1 VSRVQS
7 APISNIPDRNLFFTG
22 RERVLMQLQEALAA
36 QGRVALSGLAG
47 IAKTQT
53 AVEYAHRHL
62 NEYDYAFW
70 MTAHSRE
77 ALISGYATTADLLG
91 ISLAE
96 AQDQASVVRAVK
108 QWLSAHQR
116 WLLILDNAD
125 NLAMVRELIPTGRN
139 AHVLLTTQAQ
149 AVGEIPQRVE
159 IQEMEGEEG
168 ALFLLR
174 RAKYILGDELFA
186 AASPADQ
193 DEAKAIAA
201 QLDGLPLALHQAGAY
216 IKETGCGLS
225 GYRDLYRSHA
235 LDLLGRRGALASDHA
250 ADHPE
255 PVATT
260 WALSFE
266 KIEQAN
272 PVAAELLRLCAFM
285 HPDGIPEEVLSK
297 GAPELGPVLGTV
309 GSDAFALNTTI
320 SEILKYSLLRRD
332 PMASTLEIHR
342 LVQTVLKQGMDEAT
356 KRLWAERAVRT
367 VNRVFQSVHFST
379 WAGCERLLSQA
390 EVCAELISN
399 WAFEFPE
406 AARLLNVAA
415 KYLVERG
422 RYSDAESLLQRSLA
436 IREKALGSEHLDEAI
451 SVNNLAGF
459 YEITG
464 QYLKAEPLY
473 KRAVLIRE
481 NVLGPDHPDLANS
494 LNGLGVYYHTRGK
507 YTKAEALYQQ
517 ALAIRENV
525 LGPEHPDVATS
536 LNNLASLYRLQGQ
549 YAKAEPLHERS
560 LAIRINARGP
570 EHPDV
575 AQSLNNFADLYRAQ
589 GHYAKAE
596 SFYGRSLTIRE
607 NALGPE
613 HPNVASTLN
622 NLAELYVTLGR
633 YGKTEPLYQRALAIR
648 KKVFGPEHPRMAESL
663 HGLARLYETVGRYTD
678 AEPFYQRALAIRE
691 NALGPEHPDVAL
703 SLNNVAEFYRA
714 LGRYV
719 KAEPL
724 YQRAVLIRENVL
736 GPDHPDL
743 ANSLNSLAGLYR
755 VLSHYEKAEPLYKR
769 AMSIR
774 EKA

>member
-47 IAKTQT
+47 IGKTQT

-91 ISLAE
+91 MSLAE

-216 IKETGCGLS
+216 IEETGCGLS

-367 VNRVFQSVHFST
+367 VNRVFPSVHFST
-379 WAGCERLLSQA
+379 WAGCERLLPQA
-390 EVCAELISN
+390 EVCAELINN

-436 IREKALGSEHLDEAI
+436 IRERALGSEHLDVAI

-494 LNGLGVYYHTRGK
+494 LNGLGVYYHPRKIYEG
-507 YTKAEALYQQ
+507 
-517 ALAIRENV
+517 
-525 LGPEHPDVATS
+525 
-536 LNNLASLYRLQGQ
+536 
-549 YAKAEPLHERS
+549 
-560 LAIRINARGP
+560 RGP
-570 EHPDV
+570 LPAGFGD
-575 AQSLNNFADLYRAQ
+575 S
-589 GHYAKAE
+589 
-596 SFYGRSLTIRE
+596 
-607 NALGPE
+607 
-613 HPNVASTLN
+613 
-622 NLAELYVTLGR
+622 
-633 YGKTEPLYQRALAIR
+633 R
-648 KKVFGPEHPRMAESL
+648 KCPWP
-663 HGLARLYETVGRYTD
+663 
-678 AEPFYQRALAIRE
+678 
-691 NALGPEHPDVAL
+691 
-703 SLNNVAEFYRA
+703 
-714 LGRYV
+714 
-719 KAEPL
+719 
-724 YQRAVLIRENVL
+724 
-736 GPDHPDL
+736 
-743 ANSLNSLAGLYR
+743 
-755 VLSHYEKAEPLYKR
+755 
-769 AMSIR
+769 
-774 EKA
+774 